1 MLKDHRWR
9 QNVIRTLEKSREV
22 FIKVNSSLTSIQRRD
37 NQTHNCKMVFCYQ
50 LCGKVARRKGPRSIC
65 LPVFFC
71 FVLFFSSIYQI
82 LLRRSGTPE
91 GKYIHGIGSSFDQDL
106 FLIIWGPTVAALS
119 YVYDNG
125 LEKSV
130 VQKAIV
136 GFRYSTIILFLLS
149 CITRRSHWEVSAVV
163 KDVFECKYD
172 NENSSI
178 INVASL

>member
-1 MLKDHRWR
+1 ML
-9 QNVIRTLEKSREV
+9 
-22 FIKVNSSLTSIQRRD
+22 F
-37 NQTHNCKMVFCYQ
+37 
-50 LCGKVARRKGPRSIC
+50 RS
-65 LPVFFC
+65 
-71 FVLFFSSIYQI
+71 QI

-136 GFRYSTIILFLLS
+136 GFRYSTIILFQGTKLTFLA
-149 CITRRSHWEVSAVV
+149 RSHLAPKFSKVV
-163 KDVFECKYD
+163 AKAKKLGWI
-172 NENSSI
+172 SSF
-178 INVASL
+178 